1 MLNHCW
7 PRSGL
12 HDALA
17 ALLANHSSAAP
28 TGANLADW
36 LESTALRCGYEAEAC
51 RFTADVCA
59 PALIQVAPD
68 LFLAVTKSG
77 KRLRVIAPDLS
88 VHSINL
94 QSTQHSSPTSSS
106 PDLVQLLEE
115 AGLSSKR
122 QQRVRKV
129 LIDSQTATDPLENC
143 WLFRPKIAPSPGIW
157 SGITGMLAAHLSQY
171 LLWLASWAVLGSL
184 SFSGRLDRGWLI
196 AWALL
201 LATIVP
207 FRLLATWLQG
217 VFAIRLGGFL
227 KARLLEG
234 ALRLEPEEVRAKG
247 IGSFLTQA
255 LEAESVETLAV
266 SGGVAGM
273 LALIE
278 VIPAM
283 IILGKL
289 AWVLL
294 CFLALVL
301 AAAWRFLRS
310 FQQWNGRRLD
320 MTSQLVE
327 SMAGHRTRQ
336 AQQNRDDW
344 HVNEER
350 TLWQYLRDSQWIDR
364 TGCWLIAAVPRS
376 WLLVGLAAMAPAVVA
391 GGLLNSQAAILLGG
405 VLLAYS
411 ALQRLVASFTDV
423 AAAAVAWRKIQPL
436 FQAAARPE
444 LPGQAVETDGGG
456 IVAEGQRVAFRY
468 AGQAKRAL
476 EECEFRIS
484 RGERVL
490 LEGPSGGGKTTLAS
504 LLAGLRK
511 PESGLLLI
519 NGLDRHTLGDRGWRK
534 RVAVAPQFH
543 ENHILTGTLALNLL
557 MGRPGPLTAADF
569 REAEEIC
576 RELALGSLLE
586 RMPGG
591 LLQMVGEGGWQL
603 SHGERSRLFLARA
616 LLQKADMVIL
626 DETFAALDP
635 ESLRFS
641 MECAFRRA
649 ETLLVIA
656 HP

>member
-1 MLNHCW
+1 LNHCW
-7 PRSGL
+7 PLSTL
-12 HDALA
+12 PDALA
-17 ALLANHSSAAP
+17 ALLQKPFPPLPAA
-28 TGANLADW
+28 ANLPDW
-36 LESTALRCGYEAEAC
+36 LEVTALRHGYEAEPC
-51 RFTADVCA
+51 EFTPDICA
-59 PALIQVAPD
+59 PALIQLAPD
-68 LFLAVTKSG
+68 RFLAVIKG
-77 KRLRVIAPDLS
+77 GRRLRVIAPDLS
-88 VHSINL
+88 VHSVSNPQNSNL
-94 QSTQHSSPTSSS
+94 ARRQHSSPG
-106 PDLVQLLEE
+106 LAQLLNE
-115 AGLSSKR
+115 AGLSPKR
-122 QQRVRKV
+122 QQRVINV
-129 LIDSQTATDPLENC
+129 LLNSQGADNPIENC
-143 WLFRPKIAPSPGIW
+143 WRFRPKNAPGAGIW
-157 SGITGMLAAHLSQY
+157 SGITGMLTAHLTQY

-184 SFSGRLDRGWLI
+184 SFSGHLDRGWLL

-201 LATIVP
+201 LATLLP

-255 LEAESVETLAV
+255 LEAESVETLAI
-266 SGGVAGM
+266 SGGVAGL
-273 LALIE
+273 LALME
-278 VIPAM
+278 LLPAM
-283 IILGKL
+283 FILGKL
-289 AWVLL
+289 AWALA
-294 CFLALVL
+294 CFGALASL
-301 AAAWRFLRS
+301 AAWRFFRS
-310 FQQWNGRRLD
+310 FQQWNTQRLEL
-320 MTSQLVE
+320 TSKLVE

-336 AQQNRDDW
+336 AQQNPNDW
-344 HVNEER
+344 HVAEER
-350 TLWQYLRDSQWIDR
+350 SLLQYLKDSQQIDR

-376 WLLVGLAAMAPAVVA
+376 WLLVGLAAMAPSIVA

-423 AAAAVAWRKIQPL
+423 AAAAVAWQKIQPL

-444 LPGQAVETDGGG
+444 QPGQAVETSGTAP
-456 IVAEGQRVAFRY
+456 VAEGQRVAFRY
-468 AGQAKRAL
+468 PGQPKPAL
-476 EECEFRIS
+476 EDCAFAIK
-484 RGERVL
+484 RGERIL

-511 PESGLLLI
+511 PEFGLLLI

-576 RELALGSLLE
+576 RELALGQLLE

-616 LLQKADMVIL
+616 LLQKSDMVIL

-635 ESLRFS
+635 ESLRAS

-649 ETLLVIA
+649 GTLLVIA